1 LAFACPKSGR
11 DWPEPAFNAMADRTA
26 NRAAP
31 LTTELF
37 GTAGVRVAW
46 KREQSIPIPQPPA
59 ILSNARSPQEW
70 EALIQG
76 AWQKET
82 GRILE
87 VGKLLLQ
94 AREQLLPAVFKA
106 LRLPFKARMAQMLA
120 KIAANLVL
128 ADPANHG
135 SLPPCWRTLYELTKV
150 PSHEL
155 RSAIETGV
163 VHPGMHRKDVD
174 SLRWRGLKKAQSSS
188 GVDETRTGNEKM
200 PLLRWKEMTPE
211 QQAKYLDRI
220 GAAALLAAMSPAL
233 HEEIAARDL
242 GHKARSASASS
253 SLAVNLTQI
262 MRHALSADDS
272 TALLELARIKSK
284 LKSNGLTYR
293 DVMIALLGDMGKS
306 TKKTKKRK

>member
-1 LAFACPKSGR
+1 MDDTSDGNSNSAV
-11 DWPEPAFNAMADRTA
+11 
-26 NRAAP
+26 AP
-31 LTTELF
+31 LTRQLF
-37 GTAGVRVAW
+37 EAAGVPAARR
-46 KREQSIPIPQPPA
+46 REQAIPIAQPLA
-59 ILSNARSPQEW
+59 ILSNARSPREW

-94 AREQLLPAVFKA
+94 AREQLPPDVFKA

-120 KIAANLVL
+120 KISANPVL

-150 PSHEL
+150 PSVEL

-174 SLRWRGLKKAQSSS
+174 SLRGRGFKIEESNS
-188 GVDETRTGNEKM
+188 GAHETNTGNEKM

-211 QQAKYLDRI
+211 QQAKYLDSI
-220 GAAALLAAMSPAL
+220 GATALLAAMSPAL

-262 MRHALSADDS
+262 LRHALSADDS
-272 TALLELARIKSK
+272 TALLELERIKTK
-284 LKSNGLTYR
+284 LKSNGRTYG
-293 DVMIALLGDMGKS
+293 DVMIALLGDTGKG
-306 TKKTKKRK
+306 TRQTRKENSRPVRR